1 MKKIYILLLTL
12 GLALGG
18 LNVSTVQAQQDAQ
31 YTHYMYN
38 PLTINPAYA
47 GTRGTLSLV
56 GLHRTQWA
64 GLDGAPTTF
73 SLSGHSPIGSSERV
87 GLGVNLVRD
96 EIFITEETAVD
107 VNFSYTI
114 QTSARGSL
122 SFGIKAGANL
132 LNVDY
137 TKTNPFQSGDFLADA
152 QGNIDNQFSPQ
163 IGIGLFYYRD
173 DFYAGLSVPNLLKTD
188 HFEQGDNSNQS
199 FGNQTFL
206 AQERQHFYLTAG
218 KVYDL
223 GPDLK
228 FKPATIV
235 KVVQGAPL
243 QVDLTAN
250 FLLYDKLTL
259 GGAYRWSAALSGLV
273 GFQVSDNIML
283 GLSYDAETTELRRF
297 NNGSY
302 EFFVRF
308 EIFKGSGRVV
318 SPRFF

>member
-1 MKKIYILLLTL
+1 MKKVYVLFLTL
-12 GLALGG
+12 GIALGG
-18 LNVSTVQAQQDAQ
+18 LTTPEVMAQQDPQ
-31 YTHYMYN
+31 FTQYMYN

-73 SLSGHSPIGSSERV
+73 SLSGHSPIGESERV
-87 GLGVNLVRD
+87 GLGVNLLRD
-96 EIFITEETAVD
+96 EIFITEETYID
-107 VNFSYTI
+107 IDFSYTI
-114 QTSARGSL
+114 QTSDRGKL
-122 SFGIKAGANL
+122 SFGLKGGAHL

-137 TKTNPFQSGDFLADA
+137 NKASPFQNGDPLNQA
-152 QGNIDNQFSPQ
+152 NIDNQFSPQ
-163 IGIGLFYYRD
+163 IGLGLFYYRD
-173 DFYAGLSVPNLLKTD
+173 DFYAGLSVPNLLRTE
-188 HFEQGDNSNQS
+188 HFDEGDNNNP
-199 FGNQTFL
+199 GNQTFL
-206 AQERQHFYLTAG
+206 AQERQHYYLTMG
-218 KVYDL
+218 KVFDL
-223 GPDLK
+223 GSDLK
-228 FKPATIV
+228 FKPASIV
-235 KVVQGAPL
+235 KVVQGAPV

-283 GLSYDAETTELRRF
+283 GFAYDAETTEIRRY

-302 EFFVRF
+302 EFFIRF
-308 EIFKGSGRVV
+308 EVFKDTKRVV